1 MKKSIL
7 LLVASLSLFACSKDS
22 GSNNSDEVIG
32 TLHSDGYYEVSVAEA
47 KMLIEDEDLSI
58 VVIDVSPYW
67 SVGHLPG
74 ALNLPL
80 GSGALDSAIPTLELA
95 KPHLV
100 YCHSDA
106 PARIGANKL
115 LAAGAKTV
123 YRLIGNYGAWVEAG
137 YPIETE

>member
-7 LLVASLSLFACSKDS
+7 LLVASLGLLACSNDS
-22 GSNNSDEVIG
+22 GSNNPEEVVG
-32 TLHSDGYYEVSVAEA
+32 TLHSDGYYEVTVAEA
-47 KMLIEDEDLSI
+47 KMLIEDEDQAL
-58 VVIDVSPYW
+58 VVIDVSPHW
-67 SVGHLPG
+67 SEGHLPG
-74 ALNLPL
+74 ALNLSI
-80 GSGALDSAIPTLELA
+80 GSGALDSAISSLDLS

-115 LAAGAKTV
+115 LAAGANTV